1 MRYTWRRAGALAT
14 AVVTGFVTAC
24 GSTVQVAGP
33 GGLSELGQS
42 GSELGL
48 GSGDG
53 KPLAPAET
61 TGDRPAESL
70 ESASSGPGGTATGRP
85 DADGPAEAGT
95 ADAAANGAAGTDA
108 AGRSGRPIKI
118 GYTVW
123 DQAGFTALTGNSE
136 VGGNSEGNKDASRRE
151 MRALVKWANATG
163 GIGGR
168 KIAPPIPVTVTT
180 TEATD
185 QSRMTAYC
193 TKATEDDKVEAFI
206 DFTFFVS
213 DESTSCFARHRV
225 TLASLLA
232 KTGDATFKRH
242 RPYLVTTASSVER
255 SAKAMVAGLR
265 DAGYFKGAKLGIVLD
280 DLPAAEHAYQS
291 VIVPA
296 LKKIGVTPEEV
307 FRVDASSSGNSSS
320 QGSAAVLRFRSAG
333 VTHVFWF
340 ANFLSQLAFTNNA
353 ESQNYYPRYG
363 WGDYSGNAPTAAFYV
378 SPSQNRN
385 SLAVSS
391 SEAYIVDKDKQQ
403 SRSLTADI
411 DRKEATPGIRRCF
424 DIISKYSG
432 VNYYKGNSGRSTQ
445 VVFYCEH
452 FLVWADAA
460 RKAGKSYS
468 PATWGDGLKAL
479 GKSYPPVFA
488 HSTDFGQGRM
498 DGSSSYRVGLYSS
511 RDGCKCF
518 VGQGGWRPF

>member
-14 AVVTGFVTAC
+14 AVVTGLVTAC

-33 GGLSELGQS
+33 GGLTELGRS
-42 GSELGL
+42 GSGLGL

-53 KPLAPAET
+53 KPPAPGET
-61 TGDRPAESL
+61 TGDQPAESL
-70 ESASSGPGGTATGRP
+70 DSASSGPGSTPTGRA
-85 DADGPAEAGT
+85 DADGPAVGGT
-95 ADAAANGAAGTDA
+95 ADAAAKAAAAKDA
-108 AGRSGRPIKI
+108 AGSAGRPIKI
-118 GYTVW
+118 GYTMW

-136 VGGNSEGNKDASRRE
+136 VGGNSEANKDASKRE

-163 GIGGR
+163 GIAGR
-168 KIAPPIPVTVTT
+168 KIAPPIPVKVKTT
-180 TEATD
+180 DVTD

-193 TKATEDDKVEAFI
+193 TKVTEDDKVEAFI
-206 DFTFFVS
+206 DYAFFGS
-213 DESTSCFARHRV
+213 DESTSCFARHHV
-225 TLASLLA
+225 TLASLLVS
-232 KTGDATFKRH
+232 TGGATLNRH
-242 RPYLVTTASSVER
+242 RPYLVTTASSAER

-265 DAGYFKGAKLGIVLD
+265 DAGYFKGAKVGIVLD

-296 LKKIGVTPEEV
+296 LKKIGVSPKEV
-307 FRVDASSSGNSSS
+307 FRVDATNSGNSSS

-363 WGDYSGNAPTAAFYV
+363 WGDYAAAAPDAAFYV

-391 SEAYIVDKDKQQ
+391 SEAYILDKDKQKT
-403 SRSLTADI
+403 RSLTADI
-411 DRKEATPGIRRCF
+411 DRKEASPGMRRCF

-432 VNYYKGNSGRSTQ
+432 VNYYQGNSGRSTQ

-460 RKAGKSYS
+460 RKAGRSYS

-479 GKSYPPVFA
+479 GKSYPPAFA
-488 HSTDFGQGRM
+488 HSTDFSQGRM
-498 DGSSSYRVGLYSS
+498 DGSSTYRVGLYSS